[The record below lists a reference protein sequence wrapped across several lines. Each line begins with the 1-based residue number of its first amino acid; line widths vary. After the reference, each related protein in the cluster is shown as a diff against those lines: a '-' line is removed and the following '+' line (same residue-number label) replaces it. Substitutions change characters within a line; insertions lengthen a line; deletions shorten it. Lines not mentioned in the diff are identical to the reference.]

1 METKANK
8 QPSPSPASSAS
19 PTEDLSFLSYLR
31 RRNPY
36 IFAHHPQG
44 AAFRDHVWEY
54 RGLYFCKGCVMTFLG
69 MFLGAI
75 LYPATGWFRG
85 LGMVQTGI
93 AFWLL
98 LLPAVITSVTRV
110 PPLFK
115 HLARIL
121 LGVVVISA
129 AILLFVT
136 DSWLIRFLIV
146 FTYFLVQIPLSRRR
160 RRQNDA
166 LLKSEGKRS
175 CLS

>member
-1 METKANK
+1 MKTKSKKNAA
-8 QPSPSPASSAS
+8 ASSVPSAS
-19 PTEDLSFLSYLR
+19 PAEDPSFWSYVR

-36 IFAHHPQG
+36 IFAHHPRG
-44 AAFRDHVWEY
+44 AAFREHVWEY
-54 RGLYFCKGCVMTFLG
+54 RGLYFCRGCVMTFLG

-75 LYPATGWFRG
+75 LYLATGWFRG
-85 LGMVQTGI
+85 LDMVQTGI

-98 LLPAVITSVTRV
+98 LLPAVITSVIAV

-129 AILLFVT
+129 VILLFVT

-160 RRQNDA
+160 RRLNDA
-166 LLKSEGKRS
+166 LLRGRGNRR
-175 CLS
+175 